1 DLHVG
6 AGAAVVPGPEQE
18 LPARDEL
25 VGHAAGTGITGEAV
39 ACERGARRA
48 GAAVAGLEPVA
59 DGVVVAG
66 RPVDLCGELAT
77 AARIA
82 AVGRARV
89 AVRALERVAAGAEP
103 VQARL
108 ESVAGVGVGAA
119 RAVGGRRSRAALLV
133 QAALDPVA
141 DVAVVPGG
149 ARRRRRPRRAHA
161 ALAGL
166 LSVARIVVAAV
177 RAIDA
182 WHVLAADGLVARV

>member
-6 AGAAVVPGPEQE
+6 ARAAAVSGAQQE

-39 ACERGARRA
+39 AGERGARRA
-48 GAAVAGLEPVA
+48 GAAVARLEPVA

-66 RPVDLCGELAT
+66 RPVDLGGELA
-77 AARIA
+77 AATRIA

-108 ESVAGVGVGAA
+108 ESVADVGVGA
-119 RAVGGRRSRAALLV
+119 RRPVGERRSRAALLV
-133 QAALDPVA
+133 QAALDAVA
-141 DVAVVPGG
+141 DVAVVTRG
-149 ARRRRRPRRAHA
+149 ACRRRRPRGAHA
-161 ALAGL
+161 AL
-166 LSVARIVVAAV
+166 
-177 RAIDA
+177 
-182 WHVLAADGLVARV
+182 